1 MKIVSLSF
9 LLLAVSQPGFADVL
23 SITEPSYSTP
33 NNTSGVIRPNR
44 GMDMAGVER
53 AFGSPADKRAAVG
66 DPPITRWSYP
76 QFDVFFEHQLVIHSV
91 VKRND

>member
-9 LLLAVSQPGFADVL
+9 LLFSFSQAGYADVL
-23 SITEPSYSTP
+23 SIAQPSYTTP
-33 NNTSGVIRPNR
+33 NNASGVIRPNQ
-44 GMDMAGVER
+44 GMNMTSVEQT
-53 AFGSPADKRAAVG
+53 FGPPADKHAAVG